1 MALARPIRSICV
13 YCGSSPGVDPH
24 HVTTAAEVGT
34 ALAAAGMQLVY
45 GGASVGVM
53 GALADAALAGGG
65 RVIGVLPRGL
75 FRREV
80 AHQGLTELHEVE
92 SMHER
97 KQLMFDLA
105 DAFVA
110 LPGGLGTLE
119 ELAEVTTWAQLGI
132 HTKPIA
138 VLDVAGFWTPL
149 LDFLDSLVVE
159 GFLPEAT
166 RQLILQVERV
176 DGLLDALAAYQ
187 PPPAEGALTPGE
199 I

>member
-1 MALARPIRSICV
+1 MPPVASVCV
-13 YCGSSPGVDPH
+13 YCGSSPGIDGR
-24 HVTTAAEVGT
+24 HVAVARELGDM
-34 ALAAAGMQLVY
+34 LAAADVQLVY

-53 GALADAALAGGG
+53 GALADAVLAGGG

-80 AHQGLTELHEVE
+80 AHPGLTELHEVG

-132 HTKPIA
+132 HAKPIA
-138 VLDVAGFWTPL
+138 VLDVHGFWTPL
-149 LDFLDSLVVE
+149 LNFLDSLVVE
-159 GFLPEAT
+159 GFLPET
-166 RQLILQVERV
+166 SRQLVLQVDQV
-176 DGLLDALAAYQ
+176 AGLLDALAAYQ
-187 PPPAEGALTPGE
+187 PPPPEGALTPEE